1 MERIG
6 RISKIRRY
14 PVKSMMGEDLAKAI
28 LAPYGMVGDR
38 VYAFIDDQNH
48 NPRFPWMTARN
59 ANEMLLFKPNFLS
72 DKEVVVRSPSGREYS
87 ITDPALERYFEEKY
101 NFRMTLKYRESGCH
115 DSKPVSLISSHTIES
130 LGGETGLELAGERF
144 RANIYVDWDNRMP
157 FYEDELLGR
166 EITVGDG
173 VILKIVKKDSRCVI
187 PTLDPRTAA
196 ASPIIL
202 QTIQKNHGGCT
213 GVYAEVEK
221 PGQINLRDEIFVP

>member
-14 PVKSMMGEDLAKAI
+14 PVKSMMGEDLATAI

-166 EITVGDG
+166 EINGRRWSHPQNCKEGLEMRHT
-173 VILKIVKKDSRCVI
+173 DSR
-187 PTLDPRTAA
+187 PAHSGSLTNHSADDPEEPRW
-196 ASPIIL
+196 L
-202 QTIQKNHGGCT
+202 HGS
-213 GVYAEVEK
+213 
-221 PGQINLRDEIFVP
+221 LRRGGKAWPNQSA